1 MKALGSKFVLG
12 LSTVVLLF
20 AGCKQAMVI
29 SDVDYAQPIETVLI
43 PNEEG
48 TVQDIQ
54 HGLTFN
60 ILPLQYEETQDSSS
74 VTTEEIRIIRGSE
87 GFYYITAP
95 GYSHVYVMSPEEN
108 SLKMEHKIKINEEGI
123 SQPAFNQ
130 RDPYIQLLNRET
142 NEVYS
147 LTPEGMREE
156 FETETAL
163 NQEEAI
169 LQ

>member
-1 MKALGSKFVLG
+1 MKFFSLKSVLG
-12 LSTVVLLF
+12 LSTVLLLF
-20 AGCKQAMVI
+20 SGCKQALVI

-48 TVQDIQ
+48 MVQDVQ
-54 HGLTFN
+54 RGLAFN

-74 VTTEEIRIIRGSE
+74 VTTEEVRLIRGSE

-95 GYSHVYVMSPEEN
+95 GYSNVYVMYPDEN
-108 SLKMEHKIKINEEGI
+108 SLRMERKIKINEEGI

-130 RDPYIQLLNRET
+130 REPYVQLLNRST

-147 LTPEGMREE
+147 LTSEGIMEL
-156 FETETAL
+156 ETESETAL
-163 NQEEAI
+163 IQEGSN
-169 LQ
+169 